1 MKQSFRRLSRLQKWG
16 MAVGGAVM
24 IAACATV
31 TEVVPPVTVK
41 EWQTRAT
48 AQSQGVVK
56 QVDGKT
62 IQQRYPF
69 GGFGTDSFEKWPT
82 FAPDSP
88 AYFPPRKGQMPA
100 GIKGDPQKGHALITA
115 GAKGPCTACHVIPD
129 AKVWPAGNVGPDL
142 RAIGSRGISDDFL
155 FQIIYDPRVLYGND
169 TPMAPF
175 GASGMW
181 TEEEIVHAV
190 AYLQSLKGNPP
201 GQPERVT
208 DDRQWDPRTRE
219 VVRPAYGDAL
229 DVTANPGLALA
240 ESIAVPLWSKA
251 GPKGQSCAGCHGALG
266 APQGRR
272 TIGTITS
279 MEGVAARYP
288 KWYDKYRRMMSIEDF
303 LAVHAPEATGHE
315 LPSQGDANMSMSI
328 LVKMQ
333 SYDMPYAIDLK
344 NPNVRAAVKRGEEL
358 FNRRVG
364 QRGQACAHC
373 HTERGGGRKFLG
385 GRFLA
390 DVEKDA
396 MVNHPYFRTAWQRLI
411 DIRVRMQWC
420 MTPLRTNM
428 LPGDAP
434 EYADLETF
442 LVAKQ
447 TQRGDKLQVP
457 RLSH

>member
-1 MKQSFRRLSRLQKWG
+1 MKLGFGRLSRLQQG
-16 MAVGGAVM
+16 VVIVFGAALVG
-24 IAACATV
+24 ACASVGTSV
-31 TEVVPPVTVK
+31 TSQ
-41 EWQTRAT
+41 EWKSRAT
-48 AQSQGVVK
+48 AQSQGIVK
-56 QVDGKT
+56 EVDGKR

-69 GGFGTDSFEKWPT
+69 GGFGTANFEQWPT
-82 FAPDSP
+82 FALDGRTYP
-88 AYFPPRKGQMPA
+88 APKKGQMPT
-100 GIKGDPQKGHALITA
+100 GIKGDPKKGHELLKA

-129 AKVWPAGNVGPDL
+129 LTVWPAGNVGPDL

-155 FQIIYDPRVLYGND
+155 YQVIYDPRVIYGND

-190 AYLQSLKGNPP
+190 AYLQSLKGDPP
-201 GQPERVT
+201 GKPEKVT
-208 DDRQWDPRTRE
+208 DDKQWDPRTRDI
-219 VVRPAYGDAL
+219 VRPAYGDAL

-240 ESIAVPLWSKA
+240 ESVAVPLWGKA
-251 GPKGQSCAGCHGALG
+251 GPKGQSCASCHGAVG
-266 APQGRR
+266 APAGSR
-272 TIGTITS
+272 TIGTIKS
-279 MEGVAARYP
+279 MEGVAVRYP
-288 KWYDKYRRMMSIEDF
+288 KWYPQHKRMMSIEDF
-303 LAVHAPEATGHE
+303 LAVHAPETTGHE
-315 LPSQGDANMSMSI
+315 MPSQGEANMSMSI

-333 SYDMPYAIDLK
+333 SYGMPYALDLK
-344 NPNVRAAVKRGEEL
+344 DRNVQAAVKRGEEL

-420 MTPLRTNM
+420 MTPLRANM

-442 LVAKQ
+442 LISKQ
-447 TQRGDKLQVP
+447 TQRGDTLQVP